1 VVAVTIVGVGV
12 YMIYVR
18 MRPYLHGTGCEA
30 HTTTGVV
37 PLDPDQ
43 AVNAATISAVADRR
57 RLPEQA
63 VVIAYATA
71 MQESHLENLGGG
83 DLDSV
88 GLFQQR
94 PSQGWGPAAK
104 LQNPAYATGRFFDA
118 LVKVKDYVDLPI
130 EEAAQKVQRSAD
142 GSAYAE
148 HSDEAKILAT
158 AFTGRQDAAVR
169 CWYPPD
175 QEKKESRAPAA
186 VTSMLH
192 ASGGHASGTQIP
204 VTTARSGWAVAS
216 WMVSNAQDYGI
227 REIRFAGKHWQS
239 NSGHD
244 GWTHDGSASPD
255 RVVVR

>member
-1 VVAVTIVGVGV
+1 VVTIVGVGIYLI
-12 YMIYVR
+12 YMR

-30 HTTTGVV
+30 RTTTGVV

-43 AVNAATISAVADRR
+43 AVNAATISAVATRR

-71 MQESHLENLGGG
+71 MQESHLENLDGG

-88 GLFQQR
+88 GIFQQR

-118 LVKVKDYVDLPI
+118 LVRVKDYQDLPI
-130 EEAAQKVQRSAD
+130 EDAAQKVQRSAD

-175 QEKKESRAPAA
+175 QDKKEPRASAA
-186 VTSMLH
+186 VTDLLKTT
-192 ASGGHASGTQIP
+192 GGRTSGTQIT
-204 VTTARSGWAVAS
+204 VGTARNGWAVAS
-216 WMVSNAQDYGI
+216 WMVSNAQSYGI
-227 REIRFAGKHWQS
+227 REIRFAGRHWQS
-239 NSGHD
+239 GSGHD
-244 GWTHDGSASPD
+244 GWTHDGSAPAN
-255 RVVVR
+255 RVMVR